1 MIIAIDI
8 GGTKVRVGYSHLG
21 NHLDDSIE
29 FATPVS
35 QRVAIKSIIDN
46 IHRLVGTSPID
57 AIGIASP
64 GSINKARGTIV
75 APRNLAWH
83 NLRIVKPLQK
93 FFDCPVVLEHDATAG
108 GIAEARMGAGQGHS
122 VVLYVTIST
131 GIGNSIIVNGSP
143 LPTPHNQEGGWQ
155 IISQEQ
161 GEDRFGQLSSGRAIQ
176 LRYGKI
182 AAEIHDSSTWQI
194 ITHDLAVGIYNMIT
208 IVQPDCVVLAGG
220 VAVHYKRFIKPLKKQ
235 LISFDP
241 IYPIPPILQAR
252 YVETAPALGVMLLAA
267 EQLS

>member
-220 VAVHYKRFIKPLKKQ
+220 VAVHYKRFIKPLKRQ